1 MDNSRTINMIGK
13 KNFDLIQSKA
23 VMVIGLGGV
32 GGYACETLVRSGI
45 KRIIL
50 VDSDEVETSNINRQ
64 IIAGGKTIGQKKAD
78 AMKERLLGINPEA
91 EITGYKVFLNQKNIE
106 EIFSEKVDYVVDA
119 IDTVS
124 SKVALWKYCL
134 GNNIRVISC
143 LGMARRLDPQKVFI
157 TKLAKTEN
165 DPMAKALRSL
175 SRKNDIP
182 LDIPVVFS
190 KEKPLEISEA
200 QKESLGSMMFV
211 PATAGIMC
219 GYYIINDIID
229 IKDK

>member
-13 KNFDLIQSKA
+13 EKFNLIQSKT

-45 KRIIL
+45 QRIIIIDNDK
-50 VDSDEVETSNINRQ
+50 VDVSNINRQ
-64 IIAGGKTIGQKKAD
+64 IIATKEAIGKRKTD
-78 AMKERLLGINPEA
+78 MMKERLLSINPKA
-91 EITGYKVFLNQKNIE
+91 EIISYDVFFCQDNIE
-106 EIFSEKVDYVVDA
+106 ELFSEKVDYVVDA
-119 IDTVS
+119 IDTIS
-124 SKVALWKYCL
+124 SKVVLWKYCL
-134 GNNIRVISC
+134 GNNIKIISS
-143 LGMARRLDPQKVFI
+143 LGMAKRLNPQKVFI
-157 TKLAKTEN
+157 TKLSKTEN

-175 SRKNDIP
+175 ARKNDIA

-190 KEKPLEISEA
+190 KEKPFEISETK
-200 QKESLGSMMFV
+200 KESLGSMMFV

-229 IKDK
+229 INDK